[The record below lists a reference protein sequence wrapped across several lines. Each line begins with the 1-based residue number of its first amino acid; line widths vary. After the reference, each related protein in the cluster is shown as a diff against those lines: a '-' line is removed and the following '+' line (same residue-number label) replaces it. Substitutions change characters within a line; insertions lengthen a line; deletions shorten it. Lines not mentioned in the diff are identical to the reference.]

1 MLTANEGSRPSA
13 GIMNEQTAQPSTT
26 IKIKTPDGTLFVTIA
41 EQESAPR
48 QVILHIG
55 KSGHSLQA
63 WADALARVVSLAL
76 RSGLTLQSIIAEV
89 SNIST
94 DRKAFFNGT
103 SIRSGPEGLAHALL
117 MYLASKQGVQ
127 TDERPASMER

>member
-1 MLTANEGSRPSA
+1 MSSEPDSSPS
-13 GIMNEQTAQPSTT
+13 ST
-26 IKIKTPDGTLFVTIA
+26 IKVHTPDGTLFVSVV
-41 EQESAPR
+41 ESDDESHAPR

-76 RSGLTLQSIIAEV
+76 RSGLTLQSVITEV

-94 DRKAFFNGT
+94 EHRALSNGV

-117 MYLASKQGVQ
+117 LYIADKGRRIPAG
-127 TDERPASMER
+127 DYERPSRLDG